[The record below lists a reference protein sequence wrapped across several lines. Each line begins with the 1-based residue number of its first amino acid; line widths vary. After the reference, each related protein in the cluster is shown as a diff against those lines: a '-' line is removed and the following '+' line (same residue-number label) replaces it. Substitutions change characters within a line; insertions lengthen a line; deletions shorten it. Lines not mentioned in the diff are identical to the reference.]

1 MKRGIVRDLTAISAT
16 TTDPETRAVIES
28 LIIMNM
34 DGEGMSDVNKW
45 ARQRL
50 VKMGALQPTE
60 EEAQQMAE
68 AQANAKPDA
77 NQQYLEAAAQE
88 AQAKAVKAAADT
100 DLTKAKT
107 LETLAKVEA
116 ANTDQALAVLDRISP
131 APTDVSVVA
140 VPENPPGL

>member
-1 MKRGIVRDLTAISAT
+1 MTRMAIEARDLQLAYQRKTILNRLNLAV
-16 TTDPETRAVIES
+16 PEGAV
-28 LIIMNM
+28 L
-34 DGEGMSDVNKW
+34 G
-45 ARQRL
+45 L
-50 VKMGALQPTE
+50 VGRNG
-60 EEAQQMAE
+60 